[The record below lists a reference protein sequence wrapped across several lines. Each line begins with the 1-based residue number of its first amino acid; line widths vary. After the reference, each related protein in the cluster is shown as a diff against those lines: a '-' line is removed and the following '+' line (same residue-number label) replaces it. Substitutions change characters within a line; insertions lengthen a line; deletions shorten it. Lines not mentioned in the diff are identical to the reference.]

1 MKLNSLFAD
10 HAVFQRDIAIPVWG
24 WTQPLVRVR
33 ATLGGT
39 VAETLAGPSGA
50 FLLRLPP
57 QPAGGPHVL
66 VVETPDPT
74 ERIEV
79 RDILV
84 GEVWICS
91 GQSNMEMSVGG
102 CLPDPDPADVP
113 DIRMYTV
120 PRVAE
125 LDRATDT
132 AGTWRL
138 AVGDEIATFSAAGYY
153 FARRLRR
160 ELGVPVGMVNTSW
173 GGTRVEAWMSREAL
187 VRWPRTRLHVEEF
200 ERRSA
205 APDYWTGAF
214 GPFGAKVRNAP
225 IMGRFPS
232 DPGNDGEGLGWAR
245 PDFDDSA
252 WRSVT
257 LPCVWKAMQD
267 PNNGSYWYRRRV
279 ELPAAWRGRDLL
291 FGVGSVDKHDVTY
304 VNGERV
310 GATGKGAEEQFWN
323 VPREYRIPAQ
333 VVAGGVATLAVR
345 AFSFAFDGGLIG
357 PAHRMFLRPADG
369 TAADNLRLDGEW
381 LARREHDIG
390 LVVPP
395 AAPMG
400 PGNPNTPHI
409 LFDSMVA
416 PLVPYAIRGAIWYQ
430 GESNEGNA
438 ADYRHLQVAMVEDW
452 RRAWGQGDFPFCAVA
467 LASFRHPLPFDERS
481 NWARLREA
489 QLEATRSPGIG
500 LASALDLG
508 DAIDI
513 HPRNKRDVGFRL
525 AQWALAETYGFPVP
539 AMGPRVVGYALE
551 TGAVR
556 VRFDH
561 VGSGLV
567 ARGGELATFHVA
579 GLDRVFRPA
588 TARIEG
594 NTVVASARDVPQPVA
609 LRYAWADN
617 PEGCNLY
624 NAEGLPA
631 SPFRTDDW

>member
-1 MKLNSLFAD
+1 VS
-10 HAVFQRDIAIPVWG
+10 
-24 WTQPLVRVR
+24 
-33 ATLGGT
+33 
-39 VAETLAGPSGA
+39 
-50 FLLRLPP
+50 
-57 QPAGGPHVL
+57 
-66 VVETPDPT
+66 
-74 ERIEV
+74 
-79 RDILV
+79 
-84 GEVWICS
+84 
-91 GQSNMEMSVGG
+91 
-102 CLPDPDPADVP
+102 
-113 DIRMYTV
+113 
-120 PRVAE
+120 
-125 LDRATDT
+125 
-132 AGTWRL
+132 
-138 AVGDEIATFSAAGYY
+138 
-153 FARRLRR
+153 
-160 ELGVPVGMVNTSW
+160 
-173 GGTRVEAWMSREAL
+173 
-187 VRWPRTRLHVEEF
+187 
-200 ERRSA
+200 
-205 APDYWTGAF
+205 
-214 GPFGAKVRNAP
+214 
-225 IMGRFPS
+225 
-232 DPGNDGEGLGWAR
+232 
-245 PDFDDSA
+245 
-252 WRSVT
+252 
-257 LPCVWKAMQD
+257 
-267 PNNGSYWYRRRV
+267 
-279 ELPAAWRGRDLL
+279 
-291 FGVGSVDKHDVTY
+291 
-304 VNGERV
+304 
-310 GATGKGAEEQFWN
+310 
-323 VPREYRIPAQ
+323 
-333 VVAGGVATLAVR
+333 GGVAVLAVR

-381 LARREHDIG
+381 KAQREHDMGI
-390 LVVPP
+390 VMPP

-400 PGNPNTPHI
+400 PSNPNTPHI

-438 ADYRHLQVAMVEDW
+438 ADYRYLQVAMVEDW

-467 LASFRHPLPFDERS
+467 LASFRHPSPFDERS

-508 DAIDI
+508 DTIDI

-539 AMGPRVVGYALE
+539 AMGPRFVGYALE

-556 VRFDH
+556 ARFDH

-588 TARIEG
+588 AARIEG
-594 NTVVASARDVPQPVA
+594 NSVVASSPDVPQPVA